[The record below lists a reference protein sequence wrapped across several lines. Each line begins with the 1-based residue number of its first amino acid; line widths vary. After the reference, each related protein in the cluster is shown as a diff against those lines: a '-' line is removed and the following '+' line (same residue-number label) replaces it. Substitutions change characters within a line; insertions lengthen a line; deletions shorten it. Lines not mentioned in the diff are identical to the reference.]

1 MSLAWASAGKDAC
14 ARRWM
19 AGVQNS
25 KQRRHAEADFL
36 ASRQIHHD
44 EISECRLQRTQRP
57 DRKRRGST
65 RGNLTGGRCAAD
77 ETMVITRAL
86 TGGRHDDSKLA
97 TIAEETRTPTRQLDE
112 ASSQDGFLRPWF
124 RRC

>member
-44 EISECRLQRTQRP
+44 EISKCRLQT
-57 DRKRRGST
+57 
-65 RGNLTGGRCAAD
+65 
-77 ETMVITRAL
+77 
-86 TGGRHDDSKLA
+86 
-97 TIAEETRTPTRQLDE
+97 AENTDLIEKK
-112 ASSQDGFLRPWF
+112 
-124 RRC
+124 